1 MIRRALMGDQP
12 DVDSDGFRL
21 RGRDVTRL
29 EGLADG
35 VFALALTLL
44 ILSAEV
50 PKTFGEL
57 QETIKGLP
65 VFAIC
70 FAAIMWCWAEHY
82 KLSRRYGLCDKTMVV
97 LNSFL
102 LFVVLFYVYP
112 LKFLFSLVV
121 SVLIFRTSRTPA
133 GAALITDPQ
142 VPQLFLLCGVG
153 FASVA
158 FMFLLMHRHALKH
171 SQDLDLTPAEVVLTR
186 GEVVKC
192 AALVL
197 IAALSIAEAYTL
209 PRNLVGL
216 AGISYALIGV
226 SEWTF
231 AARYERLAKQLQAQE
246 QPPSAPRPS

>member
-1 MIRRALMGDQP
+1 MIRRALLENQP

-21 RGRDVTRL
+21 RGREVTRL

-50 PKTFGEL
+50 PRTFGEL
-57 QETIKGLP
+57 QESIKGLP
-65 VFAIC
+65 AFAVC
-70 FAAIMWCWAEHY
+70 FATIMWSWAEHY
-82 KLSRRYGLCDKTMVV
+82 KLSRRYGFTDRTMVV

-102 LFVVLFYVYP
+102 LFVILFYVYP

-121 SVLIFRTSRTPA
+121 SSLIFGTSRTPA
-133 GAALITDPQ
+133 GMPLITNSQ
-142 VPQLFLLCGVG
+142 VPQLFLLYGVG

-158 FMFLLMHRHALKH
+158 FMFLLMHRHALKR
-171 SQDLDLTPAEVVLTR
+171 SDDLELTPAEVVLTR

-197 IAALSIAEAYTL
+197 IAALSIGEAYTL
-209 PRNLVGL
+209 PLNLFPL
-216 AGISYALIGV
+216 AGISYALVGV
-226 SEWTF
+226 SEWYF
-231 AARYERLAKQLQAQE
+231 AARYGRMAKELQAQE
-246 QPPSAPRPS
+246 QPAPR